1 MTKLKNSEFKN
12 SKKFVA
18 MLLVLAMTISILP
31 AVNLSVFALETEDEI
46 TEGEM
51 APVQVSEITGYIGI
65 I

>member
-1 MTKLKNSEFKN
+1 MTELKNSEFKN
-12 SKKFVA
+12 SEKFVA

-31 AVNLSVFALETEDEI
+31 AVNLSAFALETEDEI